1 MTEQPERIKVLFR
14 LRSLEMGGV
23 QKVILDLLEN
33 LSREKFDITF
43 LVNLKQG
50 DFVKDIPKHI
60 RFVYLAEGKENFS
73 KQPIIYYAQL
83 IIRGLKLKL
92 YKNFPKLYY
101 SRLGLNDFDVE
112 IAASYSEL
120 EEVLNSPN
128 KKSKK
133 IGWFHTDIRFVEKS
147 LAIKFIHWMHQFDVM
162 IFGAKQTM
170 NVLNEM
176 YQETFPNGRVIYNVI
191 DREIIFN
198 KSTEFKVDRTSEIPQ
213 FISVARLQKRKNFDT
228 LVRVHKRLLDE
239 GFVHE
244 IVVIGDGDHRQVV
257 EEVIEK
263 YKVNSSF
270 LLLGTKKNPYPYLVA
285 ADYFVLPSKTES
297 YPLIIGESLSL
308 GIPVLSTNVG
318 GINEMIDHDF
328 DGMLVD
334 YTEDAIYEGMKRF
347 LKDRDYVFELKN
359 NAANAYKKFNNKA
372 IYKQVEQA
380 IEE

>member
-50 DFVKDIPKHI
+50 DFVKDIPKHV
-60 RFVYLAEGKENFS
+60 RFVYLADGKEDFS

-83 IIRGLKLKL
+83 IIRRLKLKL
-92 YKNFPKLYY
+92 YKKFPKIYY

-112 IAASYSEL
+112 IAASYYEL
-120 EEVLNSPN
+120 EDVLNSPN

-147 LAIKFIHWMHQFDVM
+147 LALKFIHRMHQFDVM

-170 NVLNEM
+170 NVINEV

-191 DREIIFN
+191 DVEDILN
-198 KSTEFKVDRTSEIPQ
+198 KSTEFTISRTSSIPQ
-213 FISVARLQKRKNFDT
+213 FISIARLQKRKNFDA

-239 GFVHE
+239 GYLHE
-244 IVVIGDGDHRQVV
+244 IVVIGDGNHRPIV
-257 EEVIEK
+257 EEAIKECHVG
-263 YKVNSSF
+263 SSF

-285 ADYFVLPSKTES
+285 ADFFILPSKTES
-297 YPLIIGESLSL
+297 YPLIIGEALSL
-308 GIPVLSTNVG
+308 GIPVLSTDVG
-318 GINEMIDHDF
+318 GINEMIDQGY

-334 YTEDAIYEGMKRF
+334 YTEEALYEGMKKF
-347 LKDRDYVFELKN
+347 LSEKDYVYELKK
-359 NAANAYKKFNNKA
+359 NAANSYQKFDKQI

>member
-1 MTEQPERIKVLFR
+1 M
-14 LRSLEMGGV
+14 
-23 QKVILDLLEN
+23 
-33 LSREKFDITF
+33 
-43 LVNLKQG
+43 
-50 DFVKDIPKHI
+50 
-60 RFVYLAEGKENFS
+60 
-73 KQPIIYYAQL
+73 
-83 IIRGLKLKL
+83 KLKL